1 MKQNEFFYIKEV
13 AKHHSF
19 SKASK
24 ALGISQPALSNYI
37 KKVEESLGV
46 LLFDRS
52 ISPIEITEF
61 GKIYLQYADEV
72 IQAGDKLNSIMSDLQ
87 NLKKGELIIGSTASF
102 STGYLP
108 GPLSIFHNS
117 YPGINLKIIEGK
129 VSEVREQCLIGEV
142 DMFLSDSDINDELFD
157 KKILFDERIIM
168 VVPRE
173 LEINEK
179 IKDYRVPLQ
188 ETVKGN
194 LCDKKYKSLSLKVMK
209 DQNFILLNEQQHI
222 RHMVDRMFNNA
233 GFHPNVVMQVP
244 QTITGL
250 AMSIAGVGISFV
262 AESTIKY
269 NNLEE
274 HPYYYKVGGDKEA
287 IRTMCIAYKKGK
299 YIPNAGQKFIEIL
312 KEQLG

>member
-188 ETVKGN
+188 EIVKGN
-194 LCDKKYKSLSLKVMK
+194 LCD
-209 DQNFILLNEQQHI
+209 
-222 RHMVDRMFNNA
+222 
-233 GFHPNVVMQVP
+233 
-244 QTITGL
+244 
-250 AMSIAGVGISFV
+250 
-262 AESTIKY
+262 
-269 NNLEE
+269 
-274 HPYYYKVGGDKEA
+274 
-287 IRTMCIAYKKGK
+287 
-299 YIPNAGQKFIEIL
+299 
-312 KEQLG
+312 